1 MRIVF
6 ALVWV
11 VLLVGCATGER
22 TASLRTEPTS
32 DELQN
37 AIDAIRGVD
46 LQAVSKTQ
54 KVALGK
60 RLDAAWSTLRQHPKQ
75 AKPMI
80 REALENEADDDFFL
94 IDLSYLYLSLD
105 GNPADLKDV
114 SKWLL
119 RANPNAYPEG
129 DFYITSGMASLG
141 CEPCQPT
148 VLRMLELERL
158 DAYISAHALS
168 IDLDLGLLFTVVP
181 YGERILPEVTARL
194 GSSDCVV
201 RANAAF
207 AIGLLLPP
215 ETPARLTEMA
225 ESDSCERARDSS
237 MRSLGIVDPP
247 ALIRVVDESMGAE
260 VRASRSEL
268 LAIVEALS
276 LAPVRLSLPRLEALS
291 RHSDKEVAVAAR
303 SAFDAIR
310 MVDAAPEL
318 PRLSSSRDAGA
329 RSRLLRELAAA
340 NSNRRF
346 NYDGSPYD
354 LVAAL
359 TVEDYSALNG
369 ARLAVL
375 RRLSDECLY
384 EFHALHAAALLFR
397 EAMRTGSTP
406 GR

>member
-1 MRIVF
+1 
-6 ALVWV
+6 
-11 VLLVGCATGER
+11 
-22 TASLRTEPTS
+22 
-32 DELQN
+32 
-37 AIDAIRGVD
+37 
-46 LQAVSKTQ
+46 
-54 KVALGK
+54 
-60 RLDAAWSTLRQHPKQ
+60 
-75 AKPMI
+75 
-80 REALENEADDDFFL
+80 
-94 IDLSYLYLSLD
+94 
-105 GNPADLKDV
+105 
-114 SKWLL
+114 
-119 RANPNAYPEG
+119 
-129 DFYITSGMASLG
+129 
-141 CEPCQPT
+141 
-148 VLRMLELERL
+148 MLELERL